1 MAYNLNR
8 QALSFVQLVTND
20 VGLAYT
26 VVTIPALLPI
36 VAIGAVSGVAATML
50 SGMLI
55 GKGYTGA
62 IVFSSSVVLYPLAQ
76 GWMAYNRPRH
86 EGVKLKMAASA
97 ATTMAIV
104 AGLPAVAI
112 MSLTGT
118 LRPGLR
124 TLRLL
129 K

>member
-8 QALSFVQLVTND
+8 QALSFVQLVTSD
-20 VGLAYT
+20 VSLAYA

-36 VAIGAVSGVAATML
+36 VAIGVVSGVATTML

-76 GWMAYNRPRH
+76 GWMAYSNPSN
-86 EGVKLKMAASA
+86 EDVKLKMTASA
-97 ATTMAIV
+97 ATTMALV
-104 AGLPAVAI
+104 AGVPAMAI